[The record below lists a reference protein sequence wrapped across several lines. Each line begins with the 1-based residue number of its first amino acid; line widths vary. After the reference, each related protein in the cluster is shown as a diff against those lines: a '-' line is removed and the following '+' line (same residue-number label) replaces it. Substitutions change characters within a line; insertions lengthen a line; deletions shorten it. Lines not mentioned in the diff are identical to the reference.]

1 MTWPFAD
8 TSLSCYNYQLTNYGI
23 WQFTQ
28 YSKVSYKIRER
39 LHATIIRSMR
49 SVQRLA
55 GNHCISCYLIETVYR
70 VR

>member
-8 TSLSCYNYQLTNYGI
+8 TSLSSYNYQLTKYGI

-28 YSKVSYKIRER
+28 YSKVSYKIREG
-39 LHATIIRSMR
+39 LHATILRSMR
-49 SVQRLA
+49 GVKRLA
-55 GNHCISCYLIETVYR
+55 GNHCISWYLIETVYR